1 MNMKRKMPKTYEVEH
16 HGRKVRVSVPARH
29 DMAAYSGDARRV
41 LQDVLRDSLGP
52 QAIAALANAIRVQL
66 HSIKD
71 AAVKRQ
77 LRWFE
82 QQLVAMISEEQ
93 YRRLCVEAGL

>member
-1 MNMKRKMPKTYEVEH
+1 MNMKRKTPKTYEVEH

-29 DMAAYSGDARRV
+29 ETVTYSGDGGRV
-41 LQDVLRDSLGP
+41 LQDILGDSLSP
-52 QAIAALANAIRVQL
+52 QAVAALANAIRVQL
-66 HSIKD
+66 HSVKD

>member
-1 MNMKRKMPKTYEVEH
+1 MTRRKPKTYEAEMN
-16 HGRKVRVSVPARH
+16 GKKVRVTVPERH
-29 DMAAYSGDARRV
+29 ETVAYSGDGRQV
-41 LQDVLRDSLGP
+41 LQDVLGDSLSP
-52 QAIAALANAIRVQL
+52 QAVAAMANAIRVQL
-66 HSIKD
+66 HSVKD

-77 LRWFE
+77 LTWFE